1 MKQQIVILI
10 VFFHFSIISYSQQL
24 FPENIYNFIENPK
37 ITQVN
42 QEQGRNPFVPFSS
55 VLDAQQSEKKQ
66 SDLFLSLNGDWKF
79 SWSEN
84 FDKSIKNFYQSNHN
98 DDKWAAIKVPGNWEM
113 QGYGDPMFR
122 NIQQPFECNPPF
134 VPKDYNPVG
143 LYRKDFILPANWK
156 GKEVFLRVEAASS
169 VSFVWVNGHEVG
181 YNAGAFEPSEYKLTK
196 YLKPGKNT
204 ISIQVFKYSAGT
216 YLEDQDMWRLSGI
229 FREVYLVATPT
240 VHIQDFSVIT
250 DLDADYKD
258 AKLLISTSIKNQGL
272 HKADNYQIEASLID
286 NQQRTVVESVFTPK
300 ISVSANGVE
309 TIRLESEVENPA
321 KWTAETPNLYTL
333 MLKLKDA
340 SGNITEV
347 VTKKIGFR
355 EIELKHQ
362 ALLVNGAP
370 IKLNGVNSHMQ
381 HPDLGHTMD
390 IETMRKDLILMKQ
403 FNINCVRTSHY
414 PPNKEYLDLADE
426 LGMYVVDETGD
437 ESHATEYLS
446 ERDEWTPA
454 YVNRVERLVLR
465 DRSHPSIIFW
475 SAGNESGFGK
485 NICEVI
491 KRGKELDPTRLWM
504 YGGNTDDPAWA
515 NEVPCE
521 DIIGPRYPTPAELK
535 YRIANVPESQDPRP
549 SFMDEYVAATG
560 NGAGGLDE
568 YWDIIWNS
576 PRCIGGAIWD
586 WVSPGLKEKV
596 KLLKDTS
603 PNHIV
608 TSINGRA
615 KLVSVKQGS
624 AIQLNGFDQWVD
636 VYRHPALDIT
646 GDKLTLSIL
655 VKPTTWNGNGTFLAK
670 GSNQYGLIQKDK
682 DSIQFYVGTA
692 KILPNL
698 ASAIMPGQTIFNL
711 ETSTDGILTIKIPE
725 NWYGNWH
732 QLIGIYNGHRL
743 EIYID
748 GKLAGSKTHSGK
760 ILNRPFPVN
769 IGRDSEASGK
779 INTIRNGN
787 ALFDQ
792 VLIFNEALSIEQL
805 LHPNDQ
811 LKEKATLWLDF
822 DTVEEKGEYY
832 SLGHSDAR
840 SYGLIWP
847 DRTPQPELW
856 QVKKSAQPVLTKLL
870 DADNGL
876 VEITNRNRFLNL
888 NEYITVWKLM
898 ADDKILQEGSLNL
911 SLEPLKTIQT
921 SIPYTTPDIA
931 AGVEYRL
938 LISFKLKQ
946 DNPWAK
952 KDFEVAYDEFTLPYK
967 AKYTPSISNNNSL
980 VSFSDGKY
988 TINVKGTN
996 FIYNFDKRSGK
1007 LISLEYMGKELI
1019 YSGPKLN
1026 VWRAPLANE
1035 FDGWGKTGA
1044 GLDYK
1049 PGMGND
1055 VANAWRSFGLDNL
1068 CYQLD
1073 KISSAQLNNNEVLI
1087 VVNCHSEGI
1096 NYKTI
1101 FEEKYSYRINGNGEI
1116 AVSHTITPQGFMPA
1130 WMPCIGNQWNV
1141 VADLS
1146 QISWYGKGPFENY
1159 PDRKTGAKT
1168 GIYKSSVD
1176 EMKEAY
1182 LLPQDYGLRTENRWL
1197 KLENKDGFGLEFK
1210 GDKWFDFSAQTFDT
1224 DNLSRAKFTFQLQP
1238 ATGITLNLNYETSG
1252 VGCTSTSVLNQYR
1265 VVPQYFSFN
1274 FNIRPYKLNLQE
1286 TKFTISE
1293 IINK

>member
-1 MKQQIVILI
+1 MKQQIGILLL
-10 VFFHFSIISYSQQL
+10 FFHFSATTYSQKF
-24 FPENIYNFIENPK
+24 FPENIYDFIENPQ

-42 QEQGRNPFVPFSS
+42 QELGRNPFVPFST
-55 VLDAQQSEKKQ
+55 VLDAQESEIKQ
-66 SDLFLSLNGDWKF
+66 SNLFLSLNGNWKF

-84 FDKSIKNFYQSNHN
+84 IEKSIKNFYNSTFN
-98 DDKWAAIKVPGNWEM
+98 DKKWAVIKVPGNWEM

-143 LYRKDFILPANWK
+143 LYRKEFNLPANWK
-156 GKEVFLRVEAASS
+156 NKEVFLRIEAASS
-169 VSFVWVNGHEVG
+169 VSFVWVNGQEIG

-196 YLKPGKNT
+196 YLKPGKNN
-204 ISIQVFKYSAGT
+204 ISIQVLKYSAGT

-229 FREVYLVATPT
+229 FRDVYLVATPT

-250 DLDADYKD
+250 DLDEEYRD
-258 AKLLISTSIKNQGL
+258 AQLLISTSLKNQGSS
-272 HKADNYQIEASLID
+272 KSENYQIEASLID
-286 NQQRTVVESVFTPK
+286 NQQKTIIKSINATKVN
-300 ISVSANGVE
+300 VSANGIESVV
-309 TIRLESEVENPA
+309 LESKVVNPA

-333 MLKLKDA
+333 MLQLKDA
-340 SGNITEV
+340 SGNIIEV
-347 VTKKIGFR
+347 VTKKIGFK

-370 IKLNGVNSHMQ
+370 IKLNGVNTHMQ
-381 HPDLGHTMD
+381 HPVLGHTMD

-403 FNINCVRTSHY
+403 FNINCVRSSHY
-414 PPNKEYLDLADE
+414 PPNNEYLDLADE
-426 LGMYVVDETGD
+426 LGMYIVDETGD
-437 ESHATEYLS
+437 EAHATEYLS
-446 ERDEWTPA
+446 ESDKWTAA
-454 YVNRVERLVLR
+454 YVNRAERLVLR
-465 DRSHPSIIFW
+465 DRSHPCVIFW
-475 SAGNESGFGK
+475 SAGNESGFGN

-576 PRCIGGAIWD
+576 KRCIGGAIWD
-586 WVSPGLKEKV
+586 WVSPGLTEKV
-596 KLLKDTS
+596 KLLKDAS
-603 PNHIV
+603 PNHII

-615 KLVSVKQGS
+615 KVVTSKQGA
-624 AIQLNGFDQWVD
+624 AIQFNGFDQWVD
-636 VYRHPALDIT
+636 VYRHPELDIT
-646 GDKLTLSIL
+646 GDKLTLSIA
-655 VKPTTWNGNGTFLAK
+655 VKPTAWNGNGTFLTK

-692 KILPNL
+692 KISPNL

-711 ETSTDGILTIKIPE
+711 ESSKEGKVTVKIPE

-732 QLIGIYNGHRL
+732 QLVGIYNGSSL
-743 EIYID
+743 ELYVD
-748 GKLAGSKTHSGK
+748 GQLAGNKKHSGN
-760 ILNRPFPVN
+760 ILNRPFPIN
-769 IGRDSEASGK
+769 IGRDLENSEK
-779 INTIRNGN
+779 TNTTRNSN

-792 VLIFNEALSIEQL
+792 VMIFNKALSIDQL
-805 LHPNDQ
+805 LYPNQQ
-811 LKEKATLWLDF
+811 LKEIAALWLDF
-822 DTVEEKGEYY
+822 DTVEEKGDYY
-832 SLGHSDAR
+832 SLGHTDAR

-870 DADNGL
+870 DAEKGL

-888 NEYITVWKLM
+888 NEYTTVWQLI
-898 ADDKILQEGSLNL
+898 ADDKILQSGNL
-911 SLEPLKTIQT
+911 DLSVAPMKTLQT
-921 SIPYTTPDIA
+921 SIPYTVPIIA
-931 AGVEYRL
+931 SGVEYRL
-938 LISFKLKQ
+938 LVSFKLKQ
-946 DNPWAK
+946 DKPWAK
-952 KDFEVAYDEFTLPYK
+952 KDFEVAFDEFTLPYK
-967 AKYTPSISNNNSL
+967 SKYSPSMSSNTTVVALLDS
-980 VSFSDGKY
+980 K
-988 TINVKGTN
+988 NVLNVNGTN
-996 FIYNFDKRSGK
+996 FNYQFDKASGK
-1007 LISLEYMGKELI
+1007 LISLQYMGKEMI
-1019 YSGPKLN
+1019 QSGPKLN
-1026 VWRAPLANE
+1026 IWRAPLANE

-1044 GLDYK
+1044 DLNYK
-1049 PGMGND
+1049 PAMGND
-1055 VANAWRSFGLDNL
+1055 VANAWRSFGLDHLN
-1068 CYQLD
+1068 YQLD
-1073 KISSAQLNNNEVLI
+1073 NFLFTQINDNEVLI
-1087 VVNCHSEGI
+1087 TVNCHSEGI

-1116 AVSHTITPQGFMPA
+1116 AINHAIIPQGFMPA
-1130 WMPCIGNQWNV
+1130 WIPCIGNQWKITN
-1141 VADLS
+1141 DLS
-1146 QISWYGKGPFENY
+1146 QVVWYGKGPFENY

-1168 GIYKSSVD
+1168 GIYKSSVN
-1176 EMKEAY
+1176 EMRENY

-1210 GDKWFDFSAQTFDT
+1210 SDKWFDFAAQAFDT
-1224 DNLSRAKFTFQLQP
+1224 DNLSRAKYMFQLQP
-1238 ATGITLNLNYETSG
+1238 ATNITLNLNYQTSG

-1265 VVPQYFSFN
+1265 VVPQYFSYN

-1286 TKFTISE
+1286 K
-1293 IINK
+1293 